1 MVDSY
6 APNPFGLYQVH
17 GNVMEWTEDCFN
29 KRYNEDTPTDGA
41 PWLEGDCKRR
51 MLRGG
56 SWDWSPNV
64 QRAGY
69 RSDAIVDGYGASFR
83 VVRTLNVQ

>member
-1 MVDSY
+1 
-6 APNPFGLYQVH
+6 
-17 GNVMEWTEDCFN
+17 
-29 KRYNEDTPTDGA
+29 
-41 PWLEGDCKRR
+41 

-56 SWDWSPNV
+56 GWSGPALT

-69 RSDAIVDGYGASFR
+69 RNDNTIAAGNSFR

>member
-1 MVDSY
+1 MDR
-6 APNPFGLYQVH
+6 GLLS
-17 GNVMEWTEDCFN
+17 TSATT
-29 KRYNEDTPTDGA
+29 RTRLTDGA

-56 SWDWSPNV
+56 TWDWSPNV

-69 RSDAIVDGYGASFR
+69 RSEAIVDGYGASFR